1 MHHFTSILCHSIL
14 AQLFCQVTAIL
25 FKNTIVQLTELLTSV
40 IYTSQYECAVLYFM
54 ISLLNLATKYVFC
67 TSSNYSVLSAQWTP
81 YGNMGTQKGYGD
93 RVKEQLP
100 GTPVLFY
107 CVYCQ
112 FPDWEEE
119 NQRNEQGWVRNGGAY
134 EVSKNQIPTPPHFF
148 LWDYLK

>member
-67 TSSNYSVLSAQWTP
+67 TSSNYSSAICSMDTIR
-81 YGNMGTQKGYGD
+81 KYGD
-93 RVKEQLP
+93 TES
-100 GTPVLFY
+100 
-107 CVYCQ
+107 
-112 FPDWEEE
+112 
-119 NQRNEQGWVRNGGAY
+119 VR
-134 EVSKNQIPTPPHFF
+134 
-148 LWDYLK
+148 